1 MKNWIR
7 ETLKFLLGAGIAS
20 FFLYITLR
28 DRPITEI
35 IEDLKNVKW
44 VWVWIAGLCLF
55 VSHVFRTLRWQM
67 LLAEAG
73 KRTGFLNT
81 LNSVL
86 ICYGVNSL
94 TPRLGEIAR
103 CSTLYRSEKVPVS
116 TSLGTVIIERVAD
129 LLVLGLGITIVFLIE
144 FNLLKD
150 LIYNVFL
157 RISEMFGSTR
167 VWLGLIAF
175 MLIGAIGIWV
185 LKNTRIK
192 SRSGR
197 VGQKVYDFLHE
208 LYHSAKSVTKLK
220 HPLRFTL
227 YTIGLWG
234 FLVLLTYA
242 FFFSLNETSN
252 LSFYFAFVVFF
263 VGGMGWVLPVPN
275 GMGPFHYVVWQLFL
289 AFGLSGEVGKN
300 FAIVDNGGTLIVT
313 LLYGVIAYALFL
325 FLEIKQGKPETI
337 EASGE

>member
-28 DRPITEI
+28 DRPLTEI
-35 IEDLKNVKW
+35 IADLKDVKW
-44 VWVWIAGLCLF
+44 VWVWVAGLCLL

-67 LLAEAG
+67 LLEEAG
-73 KRTGFLNT
+73 KKTGFLNT

-129 LLVLGLGITIVFLIE
+129 LLVLGLGIGVVFLIE

-157 RISEMFGSTR
+157 RISEMFGSTK

-175 MLIGAIGIWV
+175 VLIGAIGIWV

-192 SRSGR
+192 CRIKCKR
-197 VGQKVYDFLHE
+197 RPRTARKN
-208 LYHSAKSVTKLK
+208 SVTSS
-220 HPLRFTL
+220 PQS
-227 YTIGLWG
+227 
-234 FLVLLTYA
+234 A
-242 FFFSLNETSN
+242 
-252 LSFYFAFVVFF
+252 
-263 VGGMGWVLPVPN
+263 
-275 GMGPFHYVVWQLFL
+275 
-289 AFGLSGEVGKN
+289 
-300 FAIVDNGGTLIVT
+300 
-313 LLYGVIAYALFL
+313 
-325 FLEIKQGKPETI
+325 
-337 EASGE
+337 